1 MARKQIKVSK
11 ATLLTCFVLIGF
23 ILLLLPQSTT
33 NKFNFAFI
41 RLFSFCLNIGA
52 NPSGYPAV
60 NAHSGSQFVDRRTHN
75 NLWIAYA
82 NLQEDFFQEHK
93 QLEKLAGLRIA
104 LPSPGTNLVPGQVT
118 GKREHE
124 IIINRGSSDGLAK
137 GQYVLGYNSIIGIVA
152 EVSSN
157 LSRVR
162 LITSPA
168 SEIPVRIALDED
180 DIYIHP
186 IMTGTGTNHAK
197 MKVKRTFN
205 NIKEGYRVYAAQ
217 KTGFLETPRI
227 IGKISECVIDENNPV
242 MWDIAVEPACDLDNI
257 ADITVIVIKSGKD

>member
-11 ATLLTCFVLIGF
+11 ATLLTCLVLIGF

-41 RLFSFCLNIGA
+41 RLFGFCLNIGA
-52 NPSGYPAV
+52 NPSGYSAV
-60 NAHSGSQFVDRRTHN
+60 DAHPGSQFVDRQTHN

-82 NLQEDFFQEHK
+82 NLQEDFFQEHR

-118 GKREHE
+118 GRKEHE

-157 LSRVR
+157 LSRVK

-168 SEIPVRIALDED
+168 SKIPVRIALDED

-186 IMTGTGTNHAK
+186 FMTGTGTNRAK
-197 MKVKRTFN
+197 IEVKQTYKVKQ
-205 NIKEGYRVYAAQ
+205 GYRVYAAQ
-217 KTGFLETPRI
+217 KTGFLEIPRI
-227 IGKISECVIDENNPV
+227 IGKISRCVINESNPV
-242 MWDIAVEPACDLDNI
+242 IWDITVEPACDLDNI
-257 ADITVIVIKSGKD
+257 TDVTIIVIKSEKD